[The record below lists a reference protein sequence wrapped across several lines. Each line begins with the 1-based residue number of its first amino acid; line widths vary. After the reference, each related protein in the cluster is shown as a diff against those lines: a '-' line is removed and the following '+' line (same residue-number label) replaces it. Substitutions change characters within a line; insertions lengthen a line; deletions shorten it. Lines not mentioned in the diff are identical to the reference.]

1 MENSMTS
8 MNKALVSEAAVDSH
22 EEEESSWT
30 YYFQDFLGN
39 NHNINEDNNT
49 ASFSSRS
56 ADQNPSL
63 VSDAAS
69 NLLLS
74 KKYFP
79 NNDQVVGFSKSK
91 KLSFNKRK
99 AKGALFDAALEDTA
113 SSPLNSPKVC
123 GLNQLEVNRKERG
136 DTNISREK
144 CSNSGKTDEERSEM
158 GFGAGRDSDYTNL
171 KKKGLRLVPVSMF
184 DNYLV

>member
-113 SSPLNSPKVC
+113 SSPLNSPK
-123 GLNQLEVNRKERG
+123 
-136 DTNISREK
+136 EK